1 MSQVSRASHQSS
13 RSKIS
18 AASLKSG
25 PSICYFDARDVQP
38 KQPIKVDVE
47 DYIDTLTSVSRCHNN
62 LNKLSVSKNGSVYLD
77 DDKHSQASRAPSH
90 THSHAPSHA
99 SRRSHASQRTR
110 ISRGPSRAPSQMP
123 TQVTPAYVVEQ
134 PMSYVPTNEP
144 VYAPAYAESQA
155 PSNASS
161 QKTYLSHANSRAASI
176 LSRASHAASHASQR
190 QVVSYQPIN
199 TNLPQVKVN
208 DEELSPQREWNSA
221 SYASYQ
227 TSVGKPIKSTGRND
241 SVTIKI
247 KITY

>member
-90 THSHAPSHA
+90 THSHT
-99 SRRSHASQRTR
+99 SQRTR
-110 ISRGPSRAPSQMP
+110 ISRGPSRAPSQTP
-123 TQVTPAYVVEQ
+123 TQVTPAYIVEQ

-155 PSNASS
+155 PSHAPS

-176 LSRASHAASHASQR
+176 LSRASYAASHAASHASQR

-208 DEELSPQREWNSA
+208 DEDLSPPREWNSA

-227 TSVGKPIKSTGRND
+227 TSVGKPIKSTGR
-241 SVTIKI
+241 SGGVKIEI